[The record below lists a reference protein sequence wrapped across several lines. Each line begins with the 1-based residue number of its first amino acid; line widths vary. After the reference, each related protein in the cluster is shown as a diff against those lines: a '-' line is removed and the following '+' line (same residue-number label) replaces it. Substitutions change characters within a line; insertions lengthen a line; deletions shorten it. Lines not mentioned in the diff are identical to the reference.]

1 VTYTSGTHDAPDV
14 AEPEDVVASMASAVE
29 RVRRMAATVF
39 DGDNALFADS
49 DHPHS
54 L

>member
-1 VTYTSGTHDAPDV
+1 VSYTSGTHDDPDV
-14 AEPEDVVASMASAVE
+14 AEPENVVASMASAVE

-39 DGDNALFADS
+39 DGDDALFADS
-49 DHPHS
+49 DRPQS

>member
-1 VTYTSGTHDAPDV
+1 VTYTSGAVDPLDI

-39 DGDNALFADS
+39 RGDDALFADS
-49 DHPHS
+49 EHPDTA
-54 L
+54 